1 MLLLYRSVP
10 VIFLNFTP
18 YSFIFLFFYFLTL
31 FSLFSISDFYVFWL
45 LIEILILLFMGF
57 CFSTFSLGF
66 SCLIVYFLLQ
76 TVSSLS
82 LFIFY
87 SLSLPLLFTFFLTLK
102 LSMFPFFFWFLGVVY
117 FFSNFSFFLR
127 ASLHKLPSFL
137 IVYLFFD
144 SVSLILFVV
153 SSLLSFLFS
162 FGFMLSRRD
171 FRFII
176 LASSV
181 GNNSW
186 FFLASL
192 CSFKLFVSYFFL
204 YSFFL
209 FLVVSQFGAVSFSPT
224 FHSGN
229 KASLFLFSLIFLSGF
244 PPFPLF
250 FLKLLV
256 VYYSSFY
263 VSPHYIFL
271 FIVFSSLLL
280 AGYFRF
286 LLSILVSSLSH
297 SVSF

>member
-1 MLLLYRSVP
+1 M
-10 VIFLNFTP
+10 
-18 YSFIFLFFYFLTL
+18 LFF
-31 FSLFSISDFYVFWL
+31 I
-45 LIEILILLFMGF
+45 GF

-82 LFIFY
+82 LFLFY
-87 SLSLPLLFTFFLTLK
+87 SFSLPLLFTLFLTLK
-102 LSMFPFFFWFLGVVY
+102 LSMFPFYFWFLSVVY
-117 FFSNFSFFLR
+117 FFSNFSFFLS
-127 ASLHKLPSFL
+127 ASLHKLPSFF

-144 SVSLILFVV
+144 SVSLVSLVV
-153 SSLLSFLFS
+153 SSLASFLFS
-162 FGFMLSRRD
+162 FGFMLSSRD
-171 FRFII
+171 LRFII

-181 GNNSW
+181 GNNGW

-192 CSFKLFVSYFFL
+192 CSFKLFIFYFFL

-209 FLVVSQFGAVSFSPT
+209 LLVISQFGFVSSSPT

-229 KASLFLFSLIFLSGF
+229 ELASFLVSIVLLSGF

-250 FLKLLV
+250 FAKLLV

-263 VSPHYIFL
+263 VSPPFIFL
-271 FIVFSSLLL
+271 FMVLSSLLL

-286 LLSILVSSLSH
+286 LLSMFVSSFSH
-297 SVSF
+297 RVVS